1 MCEIVR
7 DPLLCLSTLLLPPTT
22 FYLISEEIDEE
33 PVTPMQALCGGYCC
47 FYGFLIRTRLRE
59 KYNLQGSIE
68 LDMISHCLCHCF
80 ALSHDYCEVK
90 AWKAAVWE
98 ISSPEKI
105 QKPTEPPPSAEC
117 FWSEEGHRLEPRHS
131 TTRNGLQQKQP
142 QDSHGGDVAQE
153 TSLLERLDKLK
164 SREELE
170 SQRII
175 AQVQLDSQEQV
186 SNQDKIDSILT
197 DDELIDE
204 MRYRLSQDFDPSR
217 PTMDVVVPENI
228 FVDYPL
234 PGDDAYSEGQDG
246 QWRSIEASTPAYV
259 PSGERL
265 PQQPQRLQSTQNDRT
280 SSVASAGYVELSSA
294 GGSLRVGVGRGGF
307 FHVQQAHE
315 VTSSGAREW
324 GQFSVRPPEF
334 APEYTGSGHY
344 PSAGASRQ
352 PSSARSHR

>member
-1 MCEIVR
+1 M
-7 DPLLCLSTLLLPPTT
+7 CLSTLLLPPTT

-59 KYNLQGSIE
+59 KYNLVGSIE
-68 LDMISHCLCHCF
+68 LDMLSHCLCHCF

-98 ISSPEKI
+98 VSSQKI
-105 QKPTEPPPSAEC
+105 QEPTGPPPSAER
-117 FWSEEGHRLEPRHS
+117 FWKEEGHRLGPRHS
-131 TTRNGLQQKQP
+131 STRNGLEQKRP
-142 QDSHGGDVAQE
+142 QDCDSVGGHFAQE

-164 SREELE
+164 SREEQE

-175 AQVQLDSQEQV
+175 AQAQLDSQEQV

-204 MRYRLSQDFDPSR
+204 MRYKLSQDFDPSR
-217 PTMDVVVPENI
+217 PPMDVVVPDNI

-234 PGDDAYSEGQDG
+234 PGDDACLEGQDA
-246 QWRSIEASTPAYV
+246 QCRSMEASTPAYV

-265 PQQPQRLQSTQNDRT
+265 PQQPQTLQFTQSERT
-280 SSVASAGYVELSSA
+280 SSVASAGYVELSSP
-294 GGSLRVGVGRGGF
+294 GGSLRVGVGHGGF

-315 VTSSGAREW
+315 VTSGGAREW

-334 APEYTGSGHY
+334 PSEYTGSGHY
-344 PSAGASRQ
+344 VSAGRHHS
-352 PSSARSHR
+352 PARSRW